1 MLDGNFLTGRGEIE
15 HVEDDGLA
23 AAVLAAMDSANDL
36 DQGFT
41 FVEGFL
47 RAILADDGQLA
58 LLYNA
63 IVDDGMM
70 MPAGLGAD
78 GRIIRNSGVP
88 FGKSGRMAPSQLC
101 EVRIS
106 SVVLIVIMVWG
117 YSLRPQK

>member
-36 DQGFT
+36 NQGFT

-58 LLYNA
+58 LLHDA
-63 IVDDGMM
+63 VVDDSMM

-78 GRIIRNSGVP
+78 GKVQADNT
-88 FGKSGRMAPSQLC
+88 
-101 EVRIS
+101 
-106 SVVLIVIMVWG
+106 
-117 YSLRPQK
+117 